1 MTNPL
6 TFYSVT
12 QTVVDG
18 LKAKFGADTK
28 IATDKETG
36 AETVTGKVPGF
47 GQVSANF
54 SYSPPSGQLSI
65 DVTQRPPILTLD
77 TIDAW
82 LRNQIATLQ
91 VEVATEEADAKAT
104 ESTPPVA
111 PVLPPSPAPVAPPAP
126 TPVPVVTPASPE
138 KKKGD

>member
-28 IATDKETG
+28 ITTDKETG
-36 AETVTGKVPGF
+36 AQTVTGKVPGF

-54 SYSPPSGQLSI
+54 SYSAPSGQLSI

-82 LRNQIATLQ
+82 IRNQIATLQ
-91 VEVATEEADAKAT
+91 VETEADTT
-104 ESTPPVA
+104 ESATPVEVVPPQSPAQVAPPVV
-111 PVLPPSPAPVAPPAP
+111 PPAPVEP
-126 TPVPVVTPASPE
+126 PASPS